1 MQWTSLELVN
11 QAMTSLMLGF
21 GLALLNVVVRY
32 FAPFV
37 PDVFTVLRWRGARWS
52 FGVILLA
59 AYLIALVFQ
68 LATSPLFRS
77 LIHSVYAEL
86 AWSPYQAFFN
96 VLGVIVM
103 DLFVEAWHMAR
114 RGATEGRQQISEARV
129 RAADA
134 MGDINMPVGMSD
146 EERAAR
152 RQAQE
157 EAAAKIAADRKQRMD
172 EKLKNY

>member
-11 QAMTSLMLGF
+11 QAMTSLMMGF
-21 GLALLNVVVRY
+21 GLALLNVIVRY
-32 FAPFV
+32 FAPRV
-37 PDVFTVLRWRGARWS
+37 PDVLTVLRWRGGRWNFS
-52 FGVILLA
+52 VILLA

-68 LATSPLFRS
+68 LVTSPLFRS
-77 LIHSVYAEL
+77 LINPVYAEL

-103 DLFVEAWHMAR
+103 DVLVEAWRMAR
-114 RGATEGRQQISEARV
+114 RGATVGQQQISEARV
-129 RAADA
+129 RAADV
-134 MGDINMPVGMSD
+134 MGDMNLPVGMSD

-157 EAAAKIAADRKQRMD
+157 AEAARTAAERKQRMD

>member
-21 GLALLNVVVRY
+21 GLALLNVVARY
-32 FAPFV
+32 FAPFIPHV
-37 PDVFTVLRWRGARWS
+37 ITVLGWRGGRWRFS
-52 FGVILLA
+52 IILLA
-59 AYLIALVFQ
+59 AYLVALVFQ

-86 AWSPYQAFFN
+86 AWSPYEALFN

-103 DLFVEAWHMAR
+103 DLFVEAWRMAR
-114 RGATEGRQQISEARV
+114 RGATVGQQQISEARV

-134 MGDINMPVGMSD
+134 IGDMNIPVDMSD
-146 EERAAR
+146 EERAAH

-157 EAAAKIAADRKQRMD
+157 EAAARTAAERKQRMD